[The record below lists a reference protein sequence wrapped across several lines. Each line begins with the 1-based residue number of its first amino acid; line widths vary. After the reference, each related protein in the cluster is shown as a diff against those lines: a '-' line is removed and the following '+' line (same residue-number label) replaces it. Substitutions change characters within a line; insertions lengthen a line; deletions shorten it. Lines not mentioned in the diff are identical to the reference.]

1 MVMDSDHH
9 GVNLI
14 LTSYDSYDNLPV
26 FISNGEYLQFTS
38 SYDSVMVN
46 NGDG

>member
-1 MVMDSDHH
+1 MDSDHH

-26 FISNGEYLQFTS
+26 FISNGEYLQFT
-38 SYDSVMVN
+38 YQY
-46 NGDG
+46 GKIL